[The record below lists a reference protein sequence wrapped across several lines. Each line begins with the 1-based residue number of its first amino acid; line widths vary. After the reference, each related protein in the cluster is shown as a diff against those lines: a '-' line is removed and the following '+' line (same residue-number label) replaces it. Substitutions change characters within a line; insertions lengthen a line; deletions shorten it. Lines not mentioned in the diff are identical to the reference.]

1 MATGPIETH
10 LHRSFNWENGAPGPQ
25 EGPRGRSANCGNGL
39 FAQCV
44 RLRSEINR
52 IDPNSLSPL
61 HFNHLYTVRNE
72 NYDILDVLARAD
84 TYFDLINHFKFAT
97 YLMIH
102 RDGKSIEDIF
112 EMCRD
117 RDAFAVAE
125 SYTATLDQAGVYY
138 AVSCFEIDRLAIVRR
153 EERAQD
159 VLFYRYPVQK
169 LYQLFIETMNISGF
183 ESVANTPTKI
193 AVRSAK

>member
-1 MATGPIETH
+1 M
-10 LHRSFNWENGAPGPQ
+10 R
-25 EGPRGRSANCGNGL
+25 R
-39 FAQCV
+39 
-44 RLRSEINR
+44 IN
-52 IDPNSLSPL
+52 
-61 HFNHLYTVRNE
+61 
-72 NYDILDVLARAD
+72 LADASHEFSNAD
-84 TYFDLINHFKFAT
+84 LKFKFAT

-102 RDGKSIEDIF
+102 RDGRSFEDIF
-112 EMCRD
+112 EMRHD

-193 AVRSAK
+193 AVRSVK

>member
-1 MATGPIETH
+1 MINQIYAFQLTKQIKH
-10 LHRSFNWENGAPGPQ
+10 ARVK
-25 EGPRGRSANCGNGL
+25 PRQARA
-39 FAQCV
+39 V
-44 RLRSEINR
+44 LRESQYYLDLLAAG

-72 NYDILDVLARAD
+72 NGGILDVLARAD
-84 TYFDLINHFKFAT
+84 AYFDLIDHFKFAT

-102 RDGKSIEDIF
+102 RDGRSIEDIF
-112 EMCRD
+112 EMYRD

-193 AVRSAK
+193 AVRSVK

>member
-1 MATGPIETH
+1 MSPEPLTDV
-10 LHRSFNWENGAPGPQ
+10 
-25 EGPRGRSANCGNGL
+25 
-39 FAQCV
+39 AQGV
-44 RLRSEINR
+44 NKEDYIIVKESQYYLDLLAAG

-102 RDGKSIEDIF
+102 RDGRSIEDIF

-159 VLFYRYPVQK
+159 ALFYRYPVQK

-183 ESVANTPTKI
+183 ESVASTPTKI
-193 AVRSAK
+193 VVRSAK

>member
-1 MATGPIETH
+1 M
-10 LHRSFNWENGAPGPQ
+10 
-25 EGPRGRSANCGNGL
+25 
-39 FAQCV
+39 
-44 RLRSEINR
+44 
-52 IDPNSLSPL
+52 LSRE
-61 HFNHLYTVRNE
+61 YS
-72 NYDILDVLARAD
+72 
-84 TYFDLINHFKFAT
+84 YFDLINHFKFAT

-102 RDGKSIEDIF
+102 RDGRSIEDIF

-159 VLFYRYPVQK
+159 ILFNRYHDQK
-169 LYQLFIETMNISGF
+169 LYQLYI
-183 ESVANTPTKI
+183 
-193 AVRSAK
+193 